1 MDLNITL
8 KGEKI
13 GCIPPKPKGEGF
25 LQLICGGF
33 MDNINLL
40 LISVLSAS
48 IVPLFVWLMSL
59 IN

>member
-1 MDLNITL
+1 
-8 KGEKI
+8 
-13 GCIPPKPKGEGF
+13 
-25 LQLICGGF
+25 

>member
-25 LQLICGGF
+25 LQLICGGIYGNN
-33 MDNINLL
+33 DK
-40 LISVLSAS
+40 
-48 IVPLFVWLMSL
+48 
-59 IN
+59 